1 MDTSLIWNSC
11 DILSRIRKKE
21 KTSSWRRYDRCH
33 HPVHPPFF
41 FTSPPP
47 AYHTRKDE
55 DSPFYSYSESSIPS
69 LTAAIQHDSSLDAF
83 PTRVYRFRKSRDAL
97 QLPPLSFVS
106 PCSCVWLKVRG
117 GHDPWDESM
126 SLRCVFREMYSILV
140 YGFVYGFLSLNFNLD
155 RLKICKIS
163 IHIFRYYWYF
173 VRTGLQF
180 FLLSSNFNLDRLKI
194 CKISIQIISF
204 KFG

>member
-1 MDTSLIWNSC
+1 MFNCLTLRKIIRKSRVKNSSSSNREVMDTSLIWNSC

-106 PCSCVWLKVRG
+106 PCSCVLVKGEGRARSTGRIDVSAMRVSRNVF
-117 GHDPWDESM
+117 DSC
-126 SLRCVFREMYSILV
+126 LRFCLWFS
-140 YGFVYGFLSLNFNLD
+140 FVEF
-155 RLKICKIS
+155 
-163 IHIFRYYWYF
+163 
-173 VRTGLQF
+173 
-180 FLLSSNFNLDRLKI
+180 
-194 CKISIQIISF
+194 
-204 KFG
+204 